1 MTVTLTIADDL
12 ASQLKPYEAEL
23 TEILKLGIREWR
35 ARSEAGYSG
44 IRDVMER
51 LAALPAPQE
60 VLALRPATPLQERI
74 DSLLEKNLA
83 AGLSLEDQREW
94 DLCQYAE
101 HLVRLAK
108 ISAAKKLRDTT
119 T

>member
-44 IRDVMER
+44 IRDV
-51 LAALPAPQE
+51 
-60 VLALRPATPLQERI
+60 ATPLQERI

>member
-12 ASQLKPYEAEL
+12 ANQLKPYEAEL
-23 TEILKLGIREWR
+23 SEILKLGIQEWR
-35 ARSEAGYSG
+35 ARGEAGYSG

-60 VLALRPATPLQERI
+60 VLALRPAAPLQERI
-74 DSLLEKNLA
+74 DSLLEKNRA
-83 AGLSLEDQREW
+83 AGLSPDDQREW
-94 DLCQYAE
+94 DLYQYAE

-108 ISAAKKLRDTT
+108 TNAAKKLQDVAN
-119 T
+119 